1 MKTFLERI
9 KNGDVLVGDGAMGS
23 FLMDMAGDLIK
34 GTSPE
39 VVNLSKPE
47 VLEQV
52 AKMYFD
58 AGADLIQTNTFGGSP
73 LKLADYKMEDKTE
86 EINRAAVQAVRKV
99 TGNKAYIS
107 ASVGPSGKMLKPL
120 GPVSEVQMFDN
131 FYRQIKV
138 LVEEGVDILCI
149 ETMTDIK
156 EAVLALKAAR
166 DISKTIPVM
175 STMTYNPSPRGF
187 FTIMGVN
194 VEKAARELAEFGA
207 NLVGSNCG
215 NGIEN
220 MVLIAREYKKYSKLP
235 LIIQANAG
243 LPELQDDKP
252 VYPENPEFMAGQAF
266 ELIDAGVQVVGGCC
280 GTTPEHIRAFRRTVD
295 NM

>member
-1 MKTFLERI
+1 
-9 KNGDVLVGDGAMGS
+9 
-23 FLMDMAGDLIK
+23 
-34 GTSPE
+34 
-39 VVNLSKPE
+39 
-47 VLEQV
+47 
-52 AKMYFD
+52 
-58 AGADLIQTNTFGGSP
+58 
-73 LKLADYKMEDKTE
+73 
-86 EINRAAVQAVRKV
+86 
-99 TGNKAYIS
+99 
-107 ASVGPSGKMLKPL
+107 
-120 GPVSEVQMFDN
+120 
-131 FYRQIKV
+131 
-138 LVEEGVDILCI
+138 
-149 ETMTDIK
+149 
-156 EAVLALKAAR
+156 
-166 DISKTIPVM
+166 M

>member
-9 KNGDVLVGDGAMGS
+9 KNGDVLVGDGAWGS

-34 GTSPE
+34 GASPE
-39 VVNLSKPE
+39 AVNLSKPE
-47 VLEQV
+47 ILEQV

-99 TGNKAYIS
+99 TGKNAYIS

-149 ETMTDIK
+149 ETTTDIK
-156 EAVLALKAAR
+156 ESV
-166 DISKTIPVM
+166 
-175 STMTYNPSPRGF
+175 
-187 FTIMGVN
+187 
-194 VEKAARELAEFGA
+194 
-207 NLVGSNCG
+207 
-215 NGIEN
+215 
-220 MVLIAREYKKYSKLP
+220 
-235 LIIQANAG
+235 
-243 LPELQDDKP
+243 
-252 VYPENPEFMAGQAF
+252 
-266 ELIDAGVQVVGGCC
+266 
-280 GTTPEHIRAFRRTVD
+280 
-295 NM
+295 